1 VPGYYSGNLST
12 PEDDMF
18 AIVAAIIFGIALL
31 IDLLNVQMGD
41 EITMTTLT
49 LAGLLFL
56 ALQWA
61 VGGRFAGRR
70 PGRG

>member
-1 VPGYYSGNLST
+1 
-12 PEDDMF
+12 MF
-18 AIVAAIIFGIALL
+18 AVVAAIIFGFALL
-31 IDLLNVQMGD
+31 LDLVDANLGD
-41 EITMTTLT
+41 DITIQTLT

-61 VGGRFAGRR
+61 TGGRFWGRR

>member
-1 VPGYYSGNLST
+1 
-12 PEDDMF
+12 MF
-18 AIVAAIIFGIALL
+18 AVVAAIIFGLALL
-31 IDLLNVQMGD
+31 IDLLDVQMGN
-41 EITMTTLT
+41 EITMTTLM

-61 VGGRFAGRR
+61 VGGRYWGRR